1 MPVIAVINRKG
12 GSGKSTL
19 ATHLAAYCAHHGLP
33 ALLGDADFQQSS
45 HAWLRQRDR
54 QRLTVAPRIVGWT
67 VDPKNVL
74 RAPPGVTHVVLDTP
88 GGLKGYDLLRVVML
102 ADVVLMP
109 VCYSMFDRESAA
121 ECLAELQ
128 AHPRVVRGRCKIAAV
143 GMRVDSR
150 TKGEESLRQWADKLK
165 LPFLGALRETQ
176 TYVKCLEHGLTI
188 FDMPP
193 AKVETDLAQWQTI
206 LQWLQPVL
214 KPVPADLPTVA
225 RQTRPVLAPG
235 SHPAGHLRKPV
246 VVEAAP
252 ASTMA
257 AAGHVEPASIEA
269 AMTAPS
275 AAPAGPAQRPQ
286 PATAD
291 EDLDSR
297 FGFSTRIG
305 RWLEMLSMRRAR

>member
-19 ATHLAAYCAHHGLP
+19 ATHLAAYCAHQGLP

-45 HAWLRQRDR
+45 HAWLRQRDK
-54 QRLTVAPRIVGWT
+54 QRLTAAPRIVGWT

-74 RAPPGVTHVVLDTP
+74 RAPPGITHVVLDTP

-128 AHPRVVRGRCKIAAV
+128 AHPRVVRGRCTIAAV
-143 GMRVDSR
+143 GMRIDAR
-150 TKGEESLRQWADKLK
+150 TKGEESLRQWAAERK

-193 AKVETDLAQWQTI
+193 AKVETDLAQWQPI

-214 KPVPADLPTVA
+214 KPVPADAPMVG
-225 RQTRPVLAPG
+225 RPTRPVLPPG
-235 SHPAGHLRKPV
+235 SHPAGPLRKPV
-246 VVEAAP
+246 AAGPAATPAATAAVVERP
-252 ASTMA
+252 
-257 AAGHVEPASIEA
+257 VEPS
-269 AMTAPS
+269 S
-275 AAPAGPAQRPQ
+275 AAPATMAPAAPAQRPQ